1 MLKTGALAAGAVVL
15 IAVVY
20 VFTRDPAPA
29 VVDVV
34 GPEISTQPPPT
45 VSAEKTMQVTDF
57 LIRIEAGEVRGKE
70 MNRLWSILRGS
81 GMSKEAL
88 TALVTNAK
96 ARPNDPDAQYGVGI
110 GAVSALVSGEIS
122 KDDLSQLP
130 LLADAA
136 FDKALALDDHHFG
149 ARYGKA
155 ISYRFWP
162 ETLGKGPAAI
172 AEFET
177 LREQGAQNASLPM
190 LEGVYTNLGIQYR
203 KAGDLEKAREAL
215 EEGLRVFPESR
226 EIKVQLKALGD

>member
-1 MLKTGALAAGAVVL
+1 MLKTGAVAVGAVIL

-20 VFTRDPAPA
+20 MLTRDPAPT
-29 VVDVV
+29 DPNVV
-34 GPEISTQPPPT
+34 GPETATPPPPT
-45 VSAEKTMQVTDF
+45 VSAEKTKLVTDF
-57 LIRIEAGEVRGKE
+57 LVRIEAGEVRGEE

-81 GMSKEAL
+81 GMVEEAL
-88 TALVTNAK
+88 TALVANAR

-110 GAVSALVSGEIS
+110 GAVSALVSGMIS
-122 KDDLSQLP
+122 KDDQSRLP

-136 FDKALALDDHHFG
+136 FDKALALNDHHFG

-155 ISYRFWP
+155 LSYRFWP

-177 LREQGAQNASLPM
+177 LRQQGAQNAAIPM

-203 KAGDLEKAREAL
+203 KAGHPEKAREAL
-215 EEGLRVFPESR
+215 EEGLRVFPKSR
-226 EIKVQLKALGD
+226 EIKMQLKALGD